1 MSKFT
6 IRLSIA
12 SLDKWIKDLEKKKSS
27 YTKVAVRIADRLADI
42 MMDCDLQSE
51 TYKVPAKLKGKV
63 AQAGIK
69 NDTPKATFQEYG
81 TGVIGSQFPHVSEE
95 LQKMG
100 WKYDVNRHG
109 ERGWWYPTTE
119 EDPNPYK
126 WTDKSGQL
134 RAWTK
139 GQVAT
144 RNFYNALKRAEEL
157 FSEVAIE
164 ELMREANKI

>member
-1 MSKFT
+1 M
-6 IRLSIA
+6 
-12 SLDKWIKDLEKKKSS
+12 
-27 YTKVAVRIADRLADI
+27 
-42 MMDCDLQSE
+42 
-51 TYKVPAKLKGKV
+51 
-63 AQAGIK
+63 
-69 NDTPKATFQEYG
+69 
-81 TGVIGSQFPHVSEE
+81 
-95 LQKMG
+95 
-100 WKYDVNRHG
+100 NRHG

-126 WTDKSGQL
+126 WTDESGQL